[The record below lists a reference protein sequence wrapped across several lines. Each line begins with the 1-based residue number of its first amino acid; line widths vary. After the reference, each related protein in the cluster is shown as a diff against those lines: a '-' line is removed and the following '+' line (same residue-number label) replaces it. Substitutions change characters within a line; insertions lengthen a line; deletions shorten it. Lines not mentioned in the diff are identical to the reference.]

1 MFAWTAIPSDLR
13 DANPTKKGLSMDTME
28 FDYIVVGAGSSGC
41 VIAARLSEQR
51 DCRVLILEAGS
62 SDRNNLWIRI
72 PLGVGK
78 ILPNQKLIWPFFTE
92 PEPQLGGKR
101 ISQLRGKVLGGSGS
115 INGLAWVR
123 GEPEE
128 FDRWRAAGN
137 VGWGFEDLLP
147 LYKKLEDYPHGDPA
161 IRGRGG
167 PMKIINRG
175 IWDPDPLSDAYL
187 QACVEAGIP
196 RNDDYNGKNF
206 EGVGYLQQ
214 SIDNGRRCSAA
225 TAYLW
230 PAATRPNLT
239 VLTEALATRVLF
251 EGTRAVGVEFLHE
264 GKRKRA
270 SAAREVVL
278 SGGTYKSAH
287 LLELSGI
294 GDPTRLQGF
303 GIPVVADNPSV
314 GENLSE
320 HLQFRFSYECTKPIT
335 INDIMSSSLRRM
347 YAGAQYMLTRHGL
360 LSGTSSTVH
369 ALAKSHPSLQSP
381 DLKIQLAL
389 ISGKDRL
396 ARTKEAGIDPFS
408 GFSIGTFKIRPESRG
423 SSHLNDPDPLKLPSI
438 KINYLTHPGDIE
450 TYKRAVKIMRK
461 IAAAPSL
468 QPFIK
473 RETRPGAAV
482 QRDEELIDYIRET
495 GQTAWHGI
503 GTCRMGVDENAV
515 VDPRLRVKG
524 VSNLRVADISI
535 MPSLVSP
542 NTNAPA
548 ILIGEKAAVMIKED
562 AKQSSIAEVNGQLE
576 YQ

>member
-1 MFAWTAIPSDLR
+1 
-13 DANPTKKGLSMDTME
+13 ME
-28 FDYIVVGAGSSGC
+28 IMQFDYIIIGAGSSGC

-62 SDRNNLWIRI
+62 TDRNNLWIRI

-92 PEPQLGGKR
+92 PEAELHDKK

-115 INGLAWVR
+115 VNGLAWVR
-123 GEPEE
+123 GEPKE
-128 FDRWRAAGN
+128 FDRWRDWGN
-137 VGWGFEDLLP
+137 VGWGFDDLLP

-161 IRGRGG
+161 IRGQGG

-175 IWDPDPLSDAYL
+175 IWDPDPLSDAYR
-187 QACVEAGIP
+187 QACIEAGIP
-196 RNDDYNGKNF
+196 ANDDYNGRKF

-230 PAATRPNLT
+230 PAASRHNLT
-239 VLTEALATRVLF
+239 VLTKAVATRVLF
-251 EGTRAVGVEFLHE
+251 EGTRAIGVEFLHQ
-264 GKRKRA
+264 GKRKQA
-270 SAAREVVL
+270 TAAQEVIL

-294 GDPTRLQGF
+294 GNPALLQAF
-303 GIPVVADNPSV
+303 GIPVVAASPNV

-335 INDIMSSSLRRM
+335 INDIMGSNLRRM
-347 YAGAQYMLTRHGL
+347 YAGAQYMLTRRGL

-369 ALAKSHPSLQSP
+369 ALAKSHPSLESP

-396 ARTKEAGIDPFS
+396 ARTREAGIDPFS

-423 SSHLNDPDPLKLPSI
+423 SSHLKDPDPLALPSI
-438 KINYLTHPGDIE
+438 RINYLTHPGDIE

-468 QPFIK
+468 RPFIK
-473 RETRPGAAV
+473 RETRPGAVV
-482 QRDEELIDYIRET
+482 QHDDELIDYIRDT
-495 GQTAWHGI
+495 GQTAWHAI

-524 VSNLRVADISI
+524 VTHLRVADISI
-535 MPSLVSP
+535 MPSLASP

-548 ILIGEKAAVMIKED
+548 ILIGEKAATMIKED
-562 AKQSSIAEVNGQLE
+562 ATQAITA
-576 YQ
+576 